1 MEYINDKKISD
12 TEYQRDGAVEGG
24 DVNTFRDDRP
34 EYSRG
39 GRGRRGGA
47 HRSDNWRSDPSGGG
61 GGNRDD
67 NEEYRGGRGGYRG
80 GRGGR
85 GGGRGRGSYNAWTNR
100 ETRDEDNAS
109 PAAADAAGDRACASN
124 ASTAPAPASAPA
136 PAPAP
141 APAAAP
147 TPASAPV
154 SAPEKAPASL
164 PVETG
169 GFAPPAHERREA
181 VSEPWSREDDRGYG
195 RGGRGGYRSGGRNYD
210 GGFGGRGGRGGRR
223 YYDAEEEGGGGYRRR
238 DYDDGEGEEGG
249 YSRNYDSGYGGGGY
263 RRGGYGG
270 RGGRGGRRYYDDED
284 DYGEGGDRGGGTG
297 NEDDD
302 YEDGGY
308 DAYRRGG
315 SRWRRGGYG
324 RDYDYDR
331 PRGRGERGG
340 RRDFRSFRNEDDVME
355 ESGGAQGNAWAS
367 SPAPT
372 EARTAPQESAPAPA
386 TTAGAV
392 ALRSAVPD
400 PAKAGED
407 VTSPAPQQTQSGIR
421 RVTRASHLR
430 RNCHDEAKVM
440 ELFEHRHRQTGIS
453 LENYDSIP
461 VEMVPRDVKPV
472 EDFADLL
479 VEPALAANIERCG
492 YKKPTPVQ
500 RYGIPVAL
508 SGSDLMACAQ
518 TGSGKT
524 AAFLIPVVQYM
535 LVHGVSPAR
544 QRKSYP
550 IALVLAPTRELAVQ
564 IFDEVRKLT
573 FNTDIFYDVVYG
585 GTRYPQ
591 RFEQDILVACPGR
604 LRDMFNEEYL
614 SFSAIK
620 FLILDEAD
628 RMLEMGFEEQIE
640 ELVASRY
647 TDMPT
652 VDERQ
657 TFMFSAT
664 FPQRIL
670 NLAKRYLRR
679 KYYLLT
685 VGRVGSTTKNI
696 TQTIEHVPD
705 NEKMDRLLQI
715 IYGHEMSDMVLI
727 FVETKKMAE
736 DVNRRL
742 HREGI
747 SSTTI
752 HGDRR
757 QQDREAA
764 LEDFKQ
770 KVTPIL
776 VATDVASRGLDIPDV
791 AHVVQFDLPQEM
803 DDYTHR
809 IGRTGRAGNKGI
821 ATAFYNR
828 NNRRLALDL
837 HKYFSEH
844 GQEIPKWFQ
853 QEAEL
858 VEGEALLSRDM
869 GGGGRRRGGGGGGG
883 GGGHRSGG
891 PGGRG
896 GGGGSWGDSRPS
908 APSGGGRRGGGVDDG
923 GF

>member
-1 MEYINDKKISD
+1 MDYTNDKQTSD

-24 DVNTFRDDRP
+24 NVNTFRDDRR

-47 HRSDNWRSDPSGGG
+47 HQSDNWRSFPPTSGDAEGGDYRGGRGGG
-61 GGNRDD
+61 GYRGGRGRGRGSGRGGRGGRGSYNAWTDREANEDDQQPVSPASPASPASESAGAAAKSAVPATEGEAESPAPQERKEEQQENREAGNDRWNRED
-67 NEEYRGGRGGYRG
+67 ERGYGGYGGRGGYRG
-80 GRGGR
+80 G
-85 GGGRGRGSYNAWTNR
+85 Y
-100 ETRDEDNAS
+100 
-109 PAAADAAGDRACASN
+109 SN
-124 ASTAPAPASAPA
+124 S
-136 PAPAP
+136 
-141 APAAAP
+141 
-147 TPASAPV
+147 
-154 SAPEKAPASL
+154 
-164 PVETG
+164 
-169 GFAPPAHERREA
+169 
-181 VSEPWSREDDRGYG
+181 
-195 RGGRGGYRSGGRNYD
+195 
-210 GGFGGRGGRGGRR
+210 RGGRGGRR
-223 YYDAEEEGGGGYRRR
+223 YYDAEDEGGSGYYGGGGYNARRGGGNGEEGEEGEEGRYGGGYRRR
-238 DYDDGEGEEGG
+238 
-249 YSRNYDSGYGGGGY
+249 GGGDFY
-263 RRGGYGG
+263 P
-270 RGGRGGRRYYDDED
+270 RGGRGGRRYYDDDNNAEAVEEGERG
-284 DYGEGGDRGGGTG
+284 YNEGG
-297 NEDDD
+297 
-302 YEDGGY
+302 
-308 DAYRRGG
+308 YRRGG
-315 SRWRRGGYG
+315 RGGFRGGGG
-324 RDYDYDR
+324 RDFDYDR
-331 PRGRGERGG
+331 PRGGRGGG
-340 RRDFRSFRNEDDVME
+340 RRDFRNFRDGGDDGATE
-355 ESGGAQGNAWAS
+355 TGGTQENAWTSSPEPAS
-367 SPAPT
+367 STSAAEQKPASR
-372 EARTAPQESAPAPA
+372 EVAPSRAAPAAPA
-386 TTAGAV
+386 AQPTAASIV
-392 ALRSAVPD
+392 ASR
-400 PAKAGED
+400 PAQQQQQ
-407 VTSPAPQQTQSGIR
+407 PQQQPAEATGDWEEAAAPLQSQPHATIH
-421 RVTRASHLR
+421 RVVRAPHLR
-430 RNCHDEAKVM
+430 KNCHDEAKVE
-440 ELFEHRHRQTGIS
+440 ELFTHHHRQTGIS
-453 LENYDSIP
+453 LDNYDSIP
-461 VEMVPRDVKPV
+461 VEMVPRDIKPV
-472 EDFADLL
+472 EDFVDLL
-479 VEPALAANIERCG
+479 VEPALAQNIERCG
-492 YKKPTPVQ
+492 YKRPTPVQ

-508 SGSDLMACAQ
+508 SGNDLMACAQ

-524 AAFLIPVVQYM
+524 AAFLIPVVQHI
-535 LVHGVSPAR
+535 LVYGVSPAR
-544 QRKSYP
+544 NRKSYP

-585 GTRYPQ
+585 GTRYPN

-652 VDERQ
+652 VDDRQ

-696 TQTIEHVPD
+696 TQTIENVPD

-736 DVNRRL
+736 EVNRRL

-747 SSTTI
+747 QSTTI

-828 NNRRLALDL
+828 NNRRLAMEL

-858 VEGEALLSRDM
+858 VEGEALLSREGG
-869 GGGGRRRGGGGGGG
+869 GGGGRRRGGGGFRSGGG
-883 GGGHRSGG
+883 GGGGG
-891 PGGRG
+891 GGASRG
-896 GGGGSWGDSRPS
+896 GGTWGQGRPAGVS
-908 APSGGGRRGGGVDDG
+908 MPTRRGGAFDDG

>member
-1 MEYINDKKISD
+1 MDYISDKKTSD
-12 TEYQRDGAVEGG
+12 TEYQRYGAVEG
-24 DVNTFRDDRP
+24 DEVSTFRDDRR

-47 HRSDNWRSDPSGGG
+47 HRSDNWRFDPSGGG
-61 GGNRDD
+61 PNGDD
-67 NEEYRGGRGGYRG
+67 SGEYRGGRGGYRG

-85 GGGRGRGSYNAWTNR
+85 GGGRGSRGSYNTWTSR
-100 ETRDEDNAS
+100 ETRDEDNAI
-109 PAAADAAGDRACASN
+109 PATSDVAGAN
-124 ASTAPAPASAPA
+124 TPSTTLTPTSAPASAL
-136 PAPAP
+136 
-141 APAAAP
+141 
-147 TPASAPV
+147 TRVPASP
-154 SAPEKAPASL
+154 PA
-164 PVETG
+164 ETG
-169 GFAPPAHERREA
+169 GVVAPAQESCEA
-181 VSEPWSREDDRGYG
+181 PCEYGNREDDRGYS
-195 RGGRGGYRSGGRNYD
+195 RGGRGGYRGGGRSYD
-210 GGFGGRGGRGGRR
+210 SGYGGRGGRGGRR
-223 YYDAEEEGGGGYRRR
+223 YCDPEE
-238 DYDDGEGEEGG
+238 EGEEGG
-249 YSRNYDSGYGGGGY
+249 YSQNYDSGYGGGGY

-270 RGGRGGRRYYDDED
+270 RGGRRYYDDEG
-284 DYGEGGDRGGGTG
+284 DYAEGGDRACGRGY
-297 NEDDD
+297 EDDD
-302 YEDGGY
+302 HDDGGS
-308 DAYRRGG
+308 DPYRR
-315 SRWRRGGYG
+315 SSAPWRRGNYG
-324 RDYDYDR
+324 RDFDYDR
-331 PRGRGERGG
+331 PRGRGGRGG
-340 RRDFRSFRNEDDVME
+340 RRDFRSFRNENDAME
-355 ESGGAQGNAWAS
+355 ESGAAQDNAWTS
-367 SPAPT
+367 LPAPT
-372 EARTAPQESAPAPA
+372 EAPTVPRESPPAPA
-386 TTAGAV
+386 KVEEG
-392 ALRSAVPD
+392 VP
-400 PAKAGED
+400 
-407 VTSPAPQQTQSGIR
+407 SPAPQQTQSGIR

-453 LENYDSIP
+453 LDNYDSIP

-508 SGSDLMACAQ
+508 AGSDLMACAQ

-652 VDERQ
+652 VDDRQ

-858 VEGEALLSRDM
+858 VEGEALLSRDI

-883 GGGHRSGG
+883 GHRSGG
-891 PGGRG
+891 SGGRGGG

-908 APSGGGRRGGGVDDG
+908 APSGGGRRGCGMDDG

>member
-1 MEYINDKKISD
+1 MDYTNDKKTSD

-24 DVNTFRDDRP
+24 NVKTFRDDQR

-47 HRSDNWRSDPSGGG
+47 HQSDNWRSFPGSGDAGEGG
-61 GGNRDD
+61 DYCGGR
-67 NEEYRGGRGGYRG
+67 GRGGYRG
-80 GRGGR
+80 GRGR
-85 GGGRGRGSYNAWTNR
+85 GRGRGGYNAWADRDDNEDAQPAPSAAPAGSAKSATPAAEGNAEAPPQPQEDGR
-100 ETRDEDNAS
+100 ETNNDRWGREDN
-109 PAAADAAGDRACASN
+109 
-124 ASTAPAPASAPA
+124 
-136 PAPAP
+136 
-141 APAAAP
+141 
-147 TPASAPV
+147 
-154 SAPEKAPASL
+154 
-164 PVETG
+164 
-169 GFAPPAHERREA
+169 
-181 VSEPWSREDDRGYG
+181 RGYG
-195 RGGRGGYRSGGRNYD
+195 RGGFRGGHRGRGGY
-210 GGFGGRGGRGGRR
+210 GGRR
-223 YYDAEEEGGGGYRRR
+223 YYDAENESGSGYNAHRGDEDAGEGG
-238 DYDDGEGEEGG
+238 EE
-249 YSRNYDSGYGGGGY
+249 SGYGSGYGGGY
-263 RRGGYGG
+263 RRGGGRG
-270 RGGRGGRRYYDDED
+270 SFSSRGGRGGRRYYDDGD
-284 DYGEGGDRGGGTG
+284 GYGNNSADNGEEGGYHRGG
-297 NEDDD
+297 
-302 YEDGGY
+302 
-308 DAYRRGG
+308 YRRGG
-315 SRWRRGGYG
+315 SRGG
-324 RDYDYDR
+324 RDLDYDR
-331 PRGRGERGG
+331 PHGGGRGSGRGG
-340 RRDFRSFRNEDDVME
+340 RRDFRSFRDDDG
-355 ESGGAQGNAWAS
+355 ESGAAQENAWTS
-367 SPAPT
+367 SPEPASATPAAEGKPMANEVPSPASPATQAAP
-372 EARTAPQESAPAPA
+372 AAPAQPTAASIVASRPAQQQQQQQHGEEPADWEETSAPAPA
-386 TTAGAV
+386 
-392 ALRSAVPD
+392 
-400 PAKAGED
+400 
-407 VTSPAPQQTQSGIR
+407 APHATIQ
-421 RVTRASHLR
+421 RVVRAPHLR
-430 RNCHDEAKVM
+430 RNCHDEAKVE
-440 ELFEHRHRQTGIS
+440 ELFTHHHRQTGIS

-461 VEMVPRDVKPV
+461 VEMVPRDIKPV

-479 VEPALAANIERCG
+479 VEPALAQNIERCG
-492 YKKPTPVQ
+492 YKRPTPVQ

-508 SGSDLMACAQ
+508 SGNDLMACAQ

-524 AAFLIPVVQYM
+524 AAFLIPVVQHI
-535 LVHGVSPAR
+535 LVYGVSPAR
-544 QRKSYP
+544 NRKSYP

-564 IFDEVRKLT
+564 IYDEVRKLT

-585 GTRYPQ
+585 GTRYPN

-614 SFSAIK
+614 SFAAIK

-696 TQTIEHVPD
+696 TQTIENVPD

-736 DVNRRL
+736 EVNRRL

-747 SSTTI
+747 QSTTI

-764 LEDFKQ
+764 LEDFKE
-770 KVTPIL
+770 KITPIL

-803 DDYTHR
+803 DDYIHR
-809 IGRTGRAGNKGI
+809 IGRTGRAGNKGV

-828 NNRRLALDL
+828 SNRRLALDL

-858 VEGEALLSRDM
+858 VEGEALLSREG

-883 GGGHRSGG
+883 H
-891 PGGRG
+891 RG
-896 GGGGSWGDSRPS
+896 GGGG
-908 APSGGGRRGGGVDDG
+908 GGGGAGRGGSTWGQNRPAAAPMPARRGGGAALDDG

>member
-1 MEYINDKKISD
+1 MDYTNDKKTSD

-24 DVNTFRDDRP
+24 NVNTFRDDRR

-47 HRSDNWRSDPSGGG
+47 HQSDNWRSFPASGDGEGG
-61 GGNRDD
+61 D
-67 NEEYRGGRGGYRG
+67 YRGGRGGGFRGGRGGGRGARGFQDSWADRETNRGDRPATEVAKDPVPAAGGNAESAAQQQQPPSESREMNTDRWGHEDDRGYSRGGGGGFRGGNRGGFSSRGGRGSRRYYDAEEEGDVGGNYYNARRGDDDGGDAGGEEGGFGGGFRRGGRGGGFSPRGGRGGRGGRRFYDDEGGYGNDAAEGEEEGERGYNNEGGYQGSGFRRGGRGGGRGGGRDFDYDRPRGRG

-85 GGGRGRGSYNAWTNR
+85 GGGFRNFRDGDDGAEESGATQENAWT
-100 ETRDEDNAS
+100 AS
-109 PAAADAAGDRACASN
+109 PEP
-124 ASTAPAPASAPA
+124 ASTTPAAEERPVIPREVPAPAVVAPQTAASIVASRPAQEPQQQRAEA
-136 PAPAP
+136 PGDWEE
-141 APAAAP
+141 AAAP
-147 TPASAPV
+147 GP
-154 SAPEKAPASL
+154 
-164 PVETG
+164 
-169 GFAPPAHERREA
+169 APPHATIQRVVR
-181 VSEPWSREDDRGYG
+181 
-195 RGGRGGYRSGGRNYD
+195 
-210 GGFGGRGGRGGRR
+210 
-223 YYDAEEEGGGGYRRR
+223 
-238 DYDDGEGEEGG
+238 
-249 YSRNYDSGYGGGGY
+249 
-263 RRGGYGG
+263 
-270 RGGRGGRRYYDDED
+270 
-284 DYGEGGDRGGGTG
+284 
-297 NEDDD
+297 
-302 YEDGGY
+302 
-308 DAYRRGG
+308 
-315 SRWRRGGYG
+315 
-324 RDYDYDR
+324 
-331 PRGRGERGG
+331 
-340 RRDFRSFRNEDDVME
+340 
-355 ESGGAQGNAWAS
+355 
-367 SPAPT
+367 AP
-372 EARTAPQESAPAPA
+372 
-386 TTAGAV
+386 
-392 ALRSAVPD
+392 
-400 PAKAGED
+400 
-407 VTSPAPQQTQSGIR
+407 
-421 RVTRASHLR
+421 HLR
-430 RNCHDEAKVM
+430 KNCHDEAKVE
-440 ELFEHRHRQTGIS
+440 ELFTHHHRQAGIS

-461 VEMVPRDVKPV
+461 VEMVPRDIKPV
-472 EDFADLL
+472 EDFVDLL
-479 VEPALAANIERCG
+479 VEPALAQNIERCG
-492 YKKPTPVQ
+492 YKRPTPVQ

-524 AAFLIPVVQYM
+524 AAFLIPVVQHI
-535 LVHGVSPAR
+535 LVYGVSPAR
-544 QRKSYP
+544 NRKSYP

-585 GTRYPQ
+585 GTRYPN

-652 VDERQ
+652 VDDRQ

-696 TQTIEHVPD
+696 TQTIENVPD

-736 DVNRRL
+736 EVNRRL

-747 SSTTI
+747 QSATI

-809 IGRTGRAGNKGI
+809 IGRTGRAGNKGL

-828 NNRRLALDL
+828 NNRRLALEM
-837 HKYFSEH
+837 HKYFTEH

-858 VEGEALLSRDM
+858 VEGEALLSRDS
-869 GGGGRRRGGGGGGG
+869 GGGRRRGGGGGGG
-883 GGGHRSGG
+883 GHRGGGG
-891 PGGRG
+891 DRGGGRG
-896 GGGGSWGDSRPS
+896 GGGGTWGQGRPAAPS
-908 APSGGGRRGGGVDDG
+908 AATRRGGNFDDG

>member
-1 MEYINDKKISD
+1 MDYNSNKPSD
-12 TEYQRDGAVEGG
+12 IEYQRDGAVEGG
-24 DVNTFRDDRP
+24 DVSTFRDDRR

-39 GRGRRGGA
+39 GHGRRGGA

-61 GGNRDD
+61 GGGDTGGD
-67 NEEYRGGRGGYRG
+67 YRGGGGGYYGR
-80 GRGGR
+80 RGGR
-85 GGGRGRGSYNAWTNR
+85 GGGRGRGSYNSWARR
-100 ETRDEDNAS
+100 EAGDEDNGSQAAYEAAGTNLRAS
-109 PAAADAAGDRACASN
+109 APSTNAALADASALTPTCAATPASDPACPPSN
-124 ASTAPAPASAPA
+124 APASQ
-136 PAPAP
+136 
-141 APAAAP
+141 AA
-147 TPASAPV
+147 
-154 SAPEKAPASL
+154 
-164 PVETG
+164 ETG
-169 GFAPPAHERREA
+169 GVAASTREDREAAHELWNRE
-181 VSEPWSREDDRGYG
+181 EDRGYG
-195 RGGRGGYRSGGRNYD
+195 RGGRRAFRGGRGYEGGYAN
-210 GGFGGRGGRGGRR
+210 RGGRGGRR
-223 YYDAEEEGGGGYRRR
+223 YYDPEEEGGGDYRPRQGE
-238 DYDDGEGEEGG
+238 DCEGEDDRG
-249 YSRNYDSGYGGGGY
+249 YSRNYESGYGGGGY
-263 RRGGYGG
+263 RRGGRGYDSGYGG
-270 RGGRGGRRYYDDED
+270 RGGRGGRRYYDDEND
-284 DYGEGGDRGGGTG
+284 HAEGGDRGRGGEG
-297 NEDDD
+297 EEEDCQ
-302 YEDGGY
+302 EGGY
-308 DAYRRGG
+308 DGYRRSGARG
-315 SRWRRGGYG
+315 RRGGYG
-324 RDYDYDR
+324 RDYDNDH

-340 RRDFRSFRNEDDVME
+340 RRDFRSFRNEGDTTE
-355 ESGGAQGNAWAS
+355 EPVTAQDNVWAS
-367 SPAPT
+367 SPGPT
-372 EARTAPQESAPAPA
+372 ETRATPQESVPAP
-386 TTAGAV
+386 TTNVSAPR
-392 ALRSAVPD
+392 LAVPAATANAEEEALW
-400 PAKAGED
+400 PA
-407 VTSPAPQQTQSGIR
+407 SQQTQPAIR
-421 RVTRASHLR
+421 RVTRAPHLR

-440 ELFEHRHRQTGIS
+440 ELFEHRHRQSGIS

-472 EDFADLL
+472 EDFSDLL

-524 AAFLIPVVQYM
+524 AAFLIPVVQYL

-652 VDERQ
+652 VDDRQ

-696 TQTIEHVPD
+696 TQTIEFVPD
-705 NEKMDRLLQI
+705 DEKMDRLLQI

-742 HREGI
+742 YREGI

-883 GGGHRSGG
+883 G
-891 PGGRG
+891 RG
-896 GGGGSWGDSRPS
+896 GGGGGGGRGGSGGGCWGDGRSS

>member
-1 MEYINDKKISD
+1 MDYITEAKTSN
-12 TEYQRDGAVEGG
+12 TEYKGDGTVES
-24 DVNTFRDDRP
+24 DVNTFRDNHCA
-34 EYSRG
+34 YSRG
-39 GRGRRGGA
+39 GRGPRGGA
-47 HRSDNWRSDPSGGG
+47 HRSDNWRSGPSGGG
-61 GGNRDD
+61 DCDD
-67 NEEYRGGRGGYRG
+67 SGEYHGGRGSY
-80 GRGGR
+80 RGGR
-85 GGGRGRGSYNAWTNR
+85 GGGRGRGSYNSWSNR
-100 ETRDEDNAS
+100 EAVGEDSANCSS
-109 PAAADAAGDRACASN
+109 PSAAGADIRILSSAL
-124 ASTAPAPASAPA
+124 APASAPEVAQARA
-136 PAPAP
+136 PANL
-141 APAAAP
+141 P
-147 TPASAPV
+147 T
-154 SAPEKAPASL
+154 
-164 PVETG
+164 ETG
-169 GFAPPAHERREA
+169 GVAAPVQESREA
-181 VSEPWSREDDRGYG
+181 ASEHWNREDDRGYS
-195 RGGRGGYRSGGRNYD
+195 RGGRGGYRGGYSS
-210 GGFGGRGGRGGRR
+210 RGGRGGRR
-223 YYDAEEEGGGGYRRR
+223 YCDPEEEVGVGDNRRR
-238 DYDDGEGEEGG
+238 DFDDFEGG
-249 YSRNYDSGYGGGGY
+249 EASYSHNYDGGY
-263 RRGGYGG
+263 RRGGYAS
-270 RGGRGGRRYYDDED
+270 RGGRGGDGED
-284 DYGEGGDRGGGTG
+284 DSYGEGGF
-297 NEDDD
+297 E
-302 YEDGGY
+302 
-308 DAYRRGG
+308 AYRRGG
-315 SRWRRGGYG
+315 GRGRRGGYG
-324 RDYDYDR
+324 REYDYDR
-331 PRGRGERGG
+331 PRGRGDRGG
-340 RRDFRSFRNEDDVME
+340 RRDFRSFHNEDDVAE
-355 ESGGAQGNAWAS
+355 KPSAVQENVWAS

-372 EARTAPQESAPAPA
+372 EVRVAPEEATSASKVTAALRAPQAAIPAPA
-386 TTAGAV
+386 TAE
-392 ALRSAVPD
+392 
-400 PAKAGED
+400 ED
-407 VTSPAPQQTQSGIR
+407 ASSRAPQQTEPGIR
-421 RVTRASHLR
+421 RVTRAPHLR
-430 RNCHDEAKVM
+430 RNCHDDAKVM
-440 ELFEHRHRQTGIS
+440 ELFEHRHRQSGVS

-492 YKKPTPVQ
+492 YKRPTPVQ

-550 IALVLAPTRELAVQ
+550 LALVLAPTRELAVQ

-869 GGGGRRRGGGGGGG
+869 GGGRRRGGGGGGG
-883 GGGHRSGG
+883 GPRSGG
-891 PGGRG
+891 GRGG

-908 APSGGGRRGGGVDDG
+908 GPPGGGRRGGGLDDG

>member
-109 PAAADAAGDRACASN
+109 PAAADAAGDRASFLSRLVVSPLLRTRDVRRCLSPGVARMTV
-124 ASTAPAPASAPA
+124 ATAAADVVVTALAAATTTVASA
-136 PAPAP
+136 
-141 APAAAP
+141 
-147 TPASAPV
+147 
-154 SAPEKAPASL
+154 
-164 PVETG
+164 
-169 GFAPPAHERREA
+169 A
-181 VSEPWSREDDRGYG
+181 VVV
-195 RGGRGGYRSGGRNYD
+195 
-210 GGFGGRGGRGGRR
+210 
-223 YYDAEEEGGGGYRRR
+223 A
-238 DYDDGEGEEGG
+238 
-249 YSRNYDSGYGGGGY
+249 
-263 RRGGYGG
+263 
-270 RGGRGGRRYYDDED
+270 
-284 DYGEGGDRGGGTG
+284 
-297 NEDDD
+297 
-302 YEDGGY
+302 
-308 DAYRRGG
+308 
-315 SRWRRGGYG
+315 
-324 RDYDYDR
+324 
-331 PRGRGERGG
+331 RGG

-858 VEGEALLSRDM
+858 VEGEALL
-869 GGGGRRRGGGGGGG
+869 
-883 GGGHRSGG
+883 
-891 PGGRG
+891 
-896 GGGGSWGDSRPS
+896 RPS

>member
-1 MEYINDKKISD
+1 MDYITDKKVSD
-12 TEYQRDGAVEGG
+12 TEYQDGAVEG
-24 DVNTFRDDRP
+24 DVNTFRDDRRV
-34 EYSRG
+34 YSRG
-39 GRGRRGGA
+39 GRGPRGGA
-47 HRSDNWRSDPSGGG
+47 HRSDNWRSGPSGGG
-61 GGNRDD
+61 GGGDYDD
-67 NEEYRGGRGGYRG
+67 GGEYRGGRRSYRGGRGGS
-80 GRGGR
+80 
-85 GGGRGRGSYNAWTNR
+85 RGRGSYNTWTNR
-100 ETRDEDNAS
+100 EAVDEANAS
-109 PAAADAAGDRACASN
+109 PSSPDAAGADARIY
-124 ASTAPAPASAPA
+124 
-136 PAPAP
+136 
-141 APAAAP
+141 

-154 SAPEKAPASL
+154 SAPEGAQVRAPAN
-164 PVETG
+164 PPAETG
-169 GFAPPAHERREA
+169 SIAAPAHEGRDA
-181 VSEPWSREDDRGYG
+181 ASEHWNREDDRGYS
-195 RGGRGGYRSGGRNYD
+195 RGGYRGGGRNYD
-210 GGFGGRGGRGGRR
+210 
-223 YYDAEEEGGGGYRRR
+223 
-238 DYDDGEGEEGG
+238 
-249 YSRNYDSGYGGGGY
+249 
-263 RRGGYGG
+263 GGYGG
-270 RGGRGGRRYYDDED
+270 RGGRGGRRYCDPEEEGGGGYRRRDVDDFEGEEGGYSRNHDTGYRRGGRGGRGSRRYYDVED
-284 DYGEGGDRGGGTG
+284 DYGEGGDRGRGGDR
-297 NEDDD
+297 EDDD
-302 YEDGGY
+302 YEEGGFE
-308 DAYRRGG
+308 AYRRGG
-315 SRWRRGGYG
+315 TRGRRGGYG

-331 PRGRGERGG
+331 PCGRGDRGG
-340 RRDFRSFRNEDDVME
+340 RRDFRSFNHEDNAAE
-355 ESGGAQGNAWAS
+355 KSGAAHDNVWAS

-372 EARTAPQESAPAPA
+372 ETRVAPQESTPAPQTATGVFAPRQADPAPA
-386 TTAGAV
+386 STEEGAY
-392 ALRSAVPD
+392 SA
-400 PAKAGED
+400 
-407 VTSPAPQQTQSGIR
+407 APQQTQSGIR
-421 RVTRASHLR
+421 RVTRAAHLR
-430 RNCHDEAKVM
+430 RNCHDDAKII
-440 ELFEHRHRQTGIS
+440 ELFEHRHRQSGVS

-479 VEPALAANIERCG
+479 VEPELAANIERCG

-524 AAFLIPVVQYM
+524 AAFLIPVVQYL

-573 FNTDIFYDVVYG
+573 FHTDIFYDVVYG

-652 VDERQ
+652 VDDRQ

-736 DVNRRL
+736 EVNRRL

-828 NNRRLALDL
+828 NNRRLALEL

-844 GQEIPKWFQ
+844 GQDIPKWFQ

-858 VEGEALLSRDM
+858 VEGEAMLSRDI
-869 GGGGRRRGGGGGGG
+869 GGGRRRGGGGGGG
-883 GGGHRSGG
+883 GGR
-891 PGGRG
+891 GGR
-896 GGGGSWGDSRPS
+896 GGSWGDSRPS
-908 APSGGGRRGGGVDDG
+908 APPGGGRRGGGMDDG